1 MKPGKRINN
10 SNHGV
15 TALYRTA
22 TYDEALINGLH
33 ARWCDRMHSYTL
45 HEFNTLTAVLL
56 RMRGDDCSSVIAY
69 IEAMRTQS

>member
-33 ARWCDRMHSYTL
+33 ARWCDRMRSYTL
-45 HEFNTLTAVLL
+45 REFGTLL
-56 RMRGDDCSSVIAY
+56 RMRRGDCSSVIAN
-69 IEAMRTQS
+69 IEATRTQS